1 MRKALPSPLWLLVAM
16 LAIALVI
23 EGVLYA
29 RVLWASKLPLALLL
43 TFALARSRHGG
54 ARR

>member
-1 MRKALPSPLWLLVAM
+1 MRNALLSPLWLLAAM

-23 EGVLYA
+23 EGVLFG

-43 TFALARSRHGG
+43 ALALSRSRRGG
-54 ARR
+54 AMR

>member
-1 MRKALPSPLWLLVAM
+1 MRNAPRWPLWLLVAM
-16 LAIALVI
+16 LSIALVI

-43 TFALARSRHGG
+43 ALALSRSHHGG